1 MTRACHGPIRA
12 AVGDAFTDEE
22 IEDALA
28 RLAERHRRK
37 RAENPAASDEAAWAE
52 AMAEVSGDML
62 EENLAEAR
70 LKRMALS
77 ARARRRAHID
87 GMGLREDQALSA
99 FLTGRESDD
108 PNAGQSID
116 ARTRA
121 LSHLWSGELMRDL
134 KQAGLLARFTNPFA
148 SRDRGFERR
157 TVKEMARLNGNDAVQ
172 PTGDADAVKAAEIFN
187 RAIARARDAQ
197 NDRGAFIRPL
207 PGYVARQTHDP
218 IKIGGGFFRGLN
230 DARRQAAKTEW
241 VRYIRER
248 LDDRSFEGVYTERAR
263 RRAAIAE
270 LKGESAEPVTRRRRP
285 KMPDRG
291 DEIDAPTETG
301 GTERVTVR
309 ATYETTGELD
319 GKAFTKKTIEVVNEA
334 GEVRLLSFD
343 DLPDRVSTVPPAKG
357 KTIKQIDPDGLAG
370 MDDAEL
376 EANWLGRIWTD
387 IVSGRHETV
396 QGAGDDLDGF
406 KPPPGKARAVSRSR
420 TLHFKSPDAWMDY
433 NEKYGR
439 GSLFEAVDG
448 QMQRGAQNA
457 ELMKAFGPSPRASFE
472 AEVERLAEQAKARG
486 DAEAIKK
493 LSLTGLV
500 NHEFSQLDGSAT
512 APESVR
518 LAAFSRG
525 VRVSQQLAK
534 LGGMVLSALTDTA
547 LAASALS
554 RAGVSY
560 LDGYTGVYGSILK
573 LNGEAREEVA
583 DMLNVA
589 SRVALGDIT
598 ARHNALDGANGV
610 MGRALSVFYKANL
623 FTFWQNRIRR
633 GAGAILARHLGR
645 NAQKPFTALDVSTRT
660 ALERYGINEGLWNEL
675 RRHAGEVEDLGSFLT
690 LDAARDADPRTL
702 AAALGMKKPKDG
714 WAQAQLREARD
725 EAELRLQAYF
735 VDQVDNAMTEPR
747 ARERARIR
755 RGLKP
760 GTGWG
765 TAMELFMQFKTF
777 PVTVI
782 TRQLGPALKGYG
794 GRSPVAATAH
804 LILASTALGFVAMQ
818 AKEIAKGRMPR
829 PLRDEDGNVRPGVFL
844 AAFLQGGGAGIYGDL
859 LLADYNRFGGGVAD
873 TLGGPA
879 VGELTSLARLLRATA
894 EGDDAGA
901 QAMRFAIGNTPFAN
915 LFYTRTALDYLL
927 LYHMQE
933 AVNPGSL
940 RRYERR
946 LQEERGVEFIVP
958 PSEVVEG

>member
-37 RAENPAASDEAAWAE
+37 TRERPDASDEEAWSE
-52 AMAEVSGDML
+52 AMAEVSAEIL
-62 EENLAEAR
+62 EENLEEAR
-70 LKRMALS
+70 LKRMALA
-77 ARARRRAHID
+77 ARARRRARID
-87 GMGLREDQALSA
+87 GTGLREDQALSA

-108 PNAGQSID
+108 VNAGLSID
-116 ARTRA
+116 ARARA
-121 LSHLWSGELMRDL
+121 LSHGWSGDVMRDL
-134 KQAGLLARFTNPFA
+134 KAAGLLERLTSPFA
-148 SRDRGFERR
+148 SRDRAFERR
-157 TVKEMARLNGNDAVQ
+157 VVNEMARLNGNEAVAA
-172 PTGDADAVKAAEIFN
+172 TGDGDALKAAEIFN

-197 NDRGAFIRPL
+197 NARGAFIRPL
-207 PGYVARQTHDP
+207 TGYVARQTHDP
-218 IKIGGGFFRGLN
+218 IKIGGGFFRGLRG
-230 DARRQAAKTEW
+230 ARREQAKTEW
-241 VRYIRER
+241 VRYTRER
-248 LDDRSFEGVYTERAR
+248 LDEKSFEGVYTERAR
-263 RRAAIAE
+263 RRAALADAE
-270 LKGESAEPVTRRRRP
+270 AEASTDAAKAKARTR
-285 KMPDRG
+285 
-291 DEIDAPTETG
+291 
-301 GTERVTVR
+301 
-309 ATYETTGELD
+309 
-319 GKAFTKKTIEVVNEA
+319 
-334 GEVRLLSFD
+334 
-343 DLPDRVSTVPPAKG
+343 
-357 KTIKQIDPDGLAG
+357 IDPEGLAG

-376 EANWLGRIWTD
+376 EMNWLGRIWTD

-396 QGAGDDLDGF
+396 QGAADDLDGF
-406 KPPPGKARAVSRSR
+406 RPPPGKARAVSRSR

-433 NEKYGR
+433 NERYGR
-439 GSLFEAVDG
+439 GSLWEAVDG
-448 QMQRGAQNA
+448 QMMRAAQNA
-457 ELMKAFGPSPRASFE
+457 ALMEGFGPSPRASFE
-472 AEVERLAEQAKARG
+472 AEVERLVERAKARG

-493 LSLTGLV
+493 LSLSGLV
-500 NHEFSQLDGSAT
+500 SHEFGQLDGSAT

-525 VRVSQQLAK
+525 VRAWQQLAK
-534 LGGMVLSALTDTA
+534 LGGMVISAQTDTA
-547 LAASALS
+547 LGASALS
-554 RAGVSY
+554 RAGVTY
-560 LDGYTGVYGSILK
+560 LEGYAGIYRSILK
-573 LNGEAREEVA
+573 MNGEAREEVS

-645 NAQKPFTALDVSTRT
+645 KADTAFSDLDDATRIS
-660 ALERYGINEGLWNEL
+660 LERYGINEGLWNEL
-675 RRHAGEVEDLGSFLT
+675 RRHAGEVEDLGRFLT

-702 AAALGMKKPKDG
+702 ARALDMKKPSG
-714 WAQAQLREARD
+714 GYTEAQLREARE

-794 GRSPVAATAH
+794 ARSPVAATAH

-829 PLRDEDGNVRPGVFL
+829 PLRDEDGNVRPSVFL

-859 LLADYNRFGGGVAD
+859 LLADYNRFGGGIAD

-879 VGELTSLARLLRATA
+879 VGELTSLARVLRATA
-894 EGDDAGA
+894 EGEDAA
-901 QAMRFAIGNTPFAN
+901 AEAMRFAIGNTPFAN

-946 LQEERGVEFIVP
+946 LEEERGVEFIVP
-958 PSEVVEG
+958 PSEVVDG